1 MEFKIDTARLVAMLD
16 DVEKGVGNSKI
27 IPITEYLQFKLE
39 GEKLS
44 ITSTDSTNFI
54 TREANGISGEDG
66 ELIIH
71 ADSIIRL
78 AERTTVK
85 EMSFADKG
93 DHVKVTGN
101 GVYKVGKMDE
111 EYPSY
116 EFDESSE
123 KFEVDVDA
131 LKETFR
137 VNEPS
142 VAKDML
148 TPVLSGYKVGDMTI
162 TTDGIKMAI
171 NKTSLVEGIEF
182 LLTQKMVDLISVI
195 KDKTATIQKDGS
207 KILIKSDGVTIF
219 GNELEGIEDYPDITP
234 LLELEHEGN
243 VLVNKKNL
251 ISSLDRLII
260 FSDPFDNNGVTMHFK
275 EDVLELSDLKRNS
288 VETVKYTEV
297 KKAPDAPVD
306 VTVNVQYLKDLLSVI
321 KGDDVS
327 IFYAQELP
335 IKIEE
340 NSVTQILSTMDLD
353 EEGEE

>member
-39 GEKLS
+39 GERLS

-54 TREANGISGEDG
+54 TREASGISGEDG

-85 EMSFADKG
+85 EMLFADKG

-148 TPVLSGYKVGDMTI
+148 TPVLSGYRVGDMTI

-182 LLTQKMVDLISVI
+182 LLTQKMVDLISAI

-207 KILIKSDGVTIF
+207 KILIKTDGVTIF

-288 VETVKYTEV
+288 VETVEYTEV

>member
-16 DVEKGVGNSKI
+16 DVQKGVGNSKI

-44 ITSTDSTNFI
+44 VTSTDSTNFI

-85 EMSFADKG
+85 EMTFADKG
-93 DHVKVTGN
+93 DHVEVKGN

-116 EFDESSE
+116 EFDESGE

-288 VETVKYTEV
+288 VETIEYTEV

-306 VTVNVQYLKDLLSVI
+306 VTVNIQYLKDLLSVI
-321 KGDDVS
+321 RGDDVS